1 MKVTIENNEITIKVP
16 LSTNP
21 QPSSTGKSL
30 MLYSSGGIIKTD
42 TIYKDRQVS
51 VGLNVMIS
59 VRKPQPQL
67 GADL

>member
-1 MKVTIENNEITIKVP
+1 MKVTIENNEITIRVP
-16 LSTNP
+16 LSANP

-30 MLYSSGGIIKTD
+30 MLYTSSGIIKTE
-42 TIYKDRQVS
+42 TLFKDRPVS

-67 GADL
+67 GSDL